1 MKKVLYAMLLIS
13 FVAKAQNQEKTLPS
27 FKSNLSHANV
37 YFGTGAQLTH
47 TADVSFVKGN
57 QEIIIKNVSYS
68 LDPNTIQITCP
79 ENVVL
84 LSHRFLPKTETNT
97 YINPAIAKMDD
108 SLKMYSKQIKTHQI
122 NYALQEELLGK
133 ASKLI
138 EGYTSN
144 TKNSY
149 GEEVIKLVEFYTGK
163 IQTYKSEMN
172 NITTK
177 IEEISEKV
185 SEISIRREQAVY
197 TNKTTNK
204 TIGQIVLQVLAKEDT
219 KAEVELSYYSQYAGW
234 TPSYEMRVKSIDNNF
249 KLGYKANIAQNTGID
264 WVSTKLTLST
274 NNPNQGNQT
283 PILNAWYLQT
293 YVPQLYNQIN
303 KSKQLAA
310 ANTINST
317 IELKVRGMASL
328 TEVKENDFT
337 SSVSNY
343 LQVNESQ
350 LFTSFEIDL
359 PYDIPADGKP
369 YSVAI
374 KEEELKAT
382 YKHYAVPKLDK
393 DAFLM
398 AEISEW
404 ESLDLLPGEANIIM
418 DGKYIGKSYIDPNS
432 TSDTLNLNLGRDKR
446 ISIKRQ
452 LVKDNNKVKIKGD
465 YKTETFTYDIVVKNN
480 KKQAINLL
488 LKDQYPLS
496 REKEIEAILLDDGG
510 ADVNTELG
518 ILNFKIS
525 LPANESIT
533 KKFSYSVKYLKD
545 KTISGLR

>member
-1 MKKVLYAMLLIS
+1 MKKILYAFLLLSS
-13 FVAKAQNQEKTLPS
+13 FTQAQTLEKNTPT
-27 FKSNLSHANV
+27 FKSNLTHANV

-57 QEIIIKNVSYS
+57 QEVIINNISQL
-68 LDPNTIQITCP
+68 LDANTIQITCP

-84 LSHRFLPKTETNT
+84 LSHRFIPKTETNT
-97 YINPAIAKMDD
+97 YINPTIAKMDD
-108 SLKMYSKQIKTHQI
+108 SLKMYAKQIKTHQI
-122 NYALQEELLGK
+122 NYALQEELLSK

-138 EGYTSN
+138 EGYTST

-149 GEEVIKLVEFYTGK
+149 GDEVMKLVDFYTAK
-163 IQTYKSEMN
+163 INGYRTAMN
-172 NITTK
+172 EINSK
-177 IEEISEKV
+177 IEEVNDKV
-185 SEISIRREQAVY
+185 YEISRRRDLAIQ
-197 TNKTTNK
+197 TNKTTSK
-204 TIGQIVLQVLAKEDT
+204 TVGQIVLQVLAKEAT
-219 KAEVELSYYSQYAGW
+219 KAEVELSYFTNYAGW

-249 KLGYKANIAQNTGID
+249 KLGYKANVAQNTGID
-264 WVSTKLTLST
+264 WVNTKLTLST

-293 YVPQLYNQIN
+293 YVPQLYNQIAR
-303 KSKQLAA
+303 SKQLAA
-310 ANTINST
+310 ANTVQSYN
-317 IELKVRGMASL
+317 LD
-328 TEVKENDFT
+328 EVVVTGYARKESKDFT

-350 LFTSFEIDL
+350 LYTSFDIDL
-359 PYDIPADGKP
+359 PYDIPADGKS

-374 KEEELKAT
+374 KEEELKAS

-398 AEISEW
+398 AEISDW

-432 TSDTLNLNLGRDKR
+432 TNDTLNLNLGRDKR

-452 LVKDNNKVKIKGD
+452 LVKDNNKTKVKGD
-465 YKTETFTYDIVVKNN
+465 YKTETFTYEIVVKNN
-480 KKQAINLL
+480 KKQTLNLL

-496 REKEIEAILLDDGG
+496 REKEIEIMLLDDGE

-518 ILNFKIS
+518 ILNFKLSIA
-525 LPANESIT
+525 PNEST
-533 KKFSYSVKYLKD
+533 KKKFSYSVKYLKD